1 MSMNIILSDY
11 DALKQIERLLDEF
24 GVSRQDGS
32 FKRSDSREI
41 FVVIVAGMILR
52 SDMDGVSSIV
62 RALNLEPSR
71 YESLVHAFHSEAWDL
86 DQMRSS
92 WAKYI
97 LDTDLPKRLNGK
109 VIYLGDGCKQCH
121 DGKYIAGVQ

>member
-52 SDMDGVSSIV
+52 SDKKK
-62 RALNLEPSR
+62 RREP
-71 YESLVHAFHSEAWDL
+71 
-86 DQMRSS
+86 
-92 WAKYI
+92 
-97 LDTDLPKRLNGK
+97 G
-109 VIYLGDGCKQCH
+109 
-121 DGKYIAGVQ
+121 